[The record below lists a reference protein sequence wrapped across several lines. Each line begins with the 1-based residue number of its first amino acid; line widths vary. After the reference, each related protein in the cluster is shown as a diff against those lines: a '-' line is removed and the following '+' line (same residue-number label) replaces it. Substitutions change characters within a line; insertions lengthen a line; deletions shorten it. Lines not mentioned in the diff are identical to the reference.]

1 MEVINLL
8 QVNLF
13 PFLTLLILFLNMKK
27 SSRNIL
33 FDQKI
38 FLKLTAFT
46 LLMLS
51 LDMLKI
57 LIVGETSLDLI
68 NLNYLISTL
77 ILVLTP
83 IPALLWTFYADYK
96 IYEDTSRIDE
106 KVWLAIIPIIIN
118 TTLIIMNLT
127 SGPLKGMI
135 FQINKNNIYSRGPY
149 FVIVL
154 VITYAYLFFTLIH
167 IIKNQ
172 KKISEKIYIPL
183 ITFIIPPTIGG
194 LIQYFY
200 PFIRVIWLG
209 LSLSI
214 VIIYISIQNTKL
226 YIDPLTG
233 LFNRRKMNMYLE
245 NILKD
250 NKNKIIGGIMIDL
263 DDFKSINDT
272 FGHRE
277 GDRALSHVSNILKE
291 NFRKDDFIARYA
303 GDEFLVILKINQVSE
318 LQAIVDRLKTNIE
331 NFNNKNLTP
340 YRIQLSIGYDVFYA
354 DSPLTSEWFV
364 NHVDKLMY
372 QQKESK
378 KLIKA

>member
-1 MEVINLL
+1 
-8 QVNLF
+8 
-13 PFLTLLILFLNMKK
+13 
-27 SSRNIL
+27 
-33 FDQKI
+33 
-38 FLKLTAFT
+38 
-46 LLMLS
+46 
-51 LDMLKI
+51 
-57 LIVGETSLDLI
+57 
-68 NLNYLISTL
+68 
-77 ILVLTP
+77 
-83 IPALLWTFYADYK
+83 
-96 IYEDTSRIDE
+96 
-106 KVWLAIIPIIIN
+106 
-118 TTLIIMNLT
+118 MNLT

-214 VIIYISIQNTKL
+214 VIIYISIQNDKL

-303 GDEFLVILKINQVSE
+303 GDEFLVILKIHQVSE
-318 LQAIVDRLKTNIE
+318 LQAIVDRLKNNIE
-331 NFNNKNLTP
+331 DFNNKNLTP